1 MTDTTST
8 PTSGTAD
15 PVTSPGPAIPGP
27 AVPGPAIPGPAVPRE
42 VRSARA
48 RIPLTEP
55 RGLFDRLVAG
65 YAKRRFGQVPDNL
78 LAMAHN
84 RRVLVTDARFEMSV
98 ARWKALDPQLKA
110 LAEMSAAAAIECSW
124 CIDFG
129 YHEAHSKRLDTVKIA
144 AVPRWRTAAVFTPV
158 ERRVLEYAE
167 AMTATPP
174 TVTDQLVQ
182 ALRQDIGDAALVEL
196 TMMVAVEN
204 LRSRFN
210 AALGLA
216 SQGFSESCRV
226 PQAPT
231 QPGPSGQQ
239 REPS

>member
-1 MTDTTST
+1 MTDASRTQ
-8 PTSGTAD
+8 TA
-15 PVTSPGPAIPGP
+15 SSSARP
-27 AVPGPAIPGPAVPRE
+27 AVPGPAIPRHI
-42 VRSARA
+42 RSARA

-78 LAMAHN
+78 LAMSHN

-98 ARWKALDPQLKA
+98 ARWKALNPQLKA
-110 LAEMSAAAAIECSW
+110 LAEMAAAVAIECSW
-124 CIDFG
+124 CLDFG
-129 YHEAHSKRLDTVKIA
+129 YHEAHSQGLDTVKIA
-144 AVPRWRTAAVFTPV
+144 AVPRWRTSEVFTPV

-167 AMTATPP
+167 AMTTTPP
-174 TVTDQLVQ
+174 TATDQLV
-182 ALRQDIGDAALVEL
+182 ATLREDIGDAALVEL

-216 SQGFSESCRV
+216 SQGFSESCRL

-231 QPGPSGQQ
+231 QARPSGQQ
-239 REPS
+239 RKPS